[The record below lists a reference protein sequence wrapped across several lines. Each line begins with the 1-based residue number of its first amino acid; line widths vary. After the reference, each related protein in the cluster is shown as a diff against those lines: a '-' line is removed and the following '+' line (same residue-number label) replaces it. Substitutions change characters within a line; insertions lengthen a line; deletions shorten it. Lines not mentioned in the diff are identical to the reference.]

1 MEKKS
6 AGQMGV
12 VIIGAGL
19 AAAKAAIALREEGHE
34 GAITIVGDE
43 EHPPYE
49 RPPLSKDL
57 LMGKAPFDDAIVEP
71 STWYEE
77 HDVRLLT
84 GRTVARLDPAQHRV
98 ELSDGEVLE
107 YDKAILATGARP
119 RVLDIPGAELART
132 LRRVE
137 DSEALRE
144 SFASASS
151 VVVIGGGWIGLEA
164 TAAAREAGVDVV
176 VLEAAPLPL
185 QRALGDEMAGYFA
198 ELHRSHG
205 VDLRTSTGVD
215 SISGPESIGA
225 GPFTVTAGD
234 DELEADLVLMGV
246 GAVPNTEL
254 AEAAG
259 LTVDNGVVVD
269 ERFATSDPDVL
280 AIGDVAR
287 AHNTV
292 LGEAVRVE
300 HWDNAIKQGR
310 AVAKVLLG
318 QDTVYD
324 WQPYFFTDQYDLGME
339 YVGYS
344 DPSHDVV
351 VRGDTASG
359 EFIAFWLDGQRLTAG
374 MNVNIWDV
382 NDDLRALLGRTVDR
396 ERLAD
401 PDVPLTALMEGEVGN
416 D

>member
-1 MEKKS
+1 
-6 AGQMGV
+6 
-12 VIIGAGL
+12 
-19 AAAKAAIALREEGHE
+19 
-34 GAITIVGDE
+34 
-43 EHPPYE
+43 
-49 RPPLSKDL
+49 
-57 LMGKAPFDDAIVEP
+57 MGKSPFDDAIVEP
-71 STWYEE
+71 AAWYEE

-84 GRTVARLDPAQHRV
+84 GRTVERLDPAQHRV

-164 TAAAREAGVDVV
+164 TAAAREADVDVV
-176 VLEAAPLPL
+176 VLEAAPVPL

-198 ELHRSHG
+198 ELHRTHG

-215 SISGPESIGA
+215 SISGS
-225 GPFTVTAGD
+225 GPFTVAAGG

-287 AHNTV
+287 AHNTT
-292 LGEAVRVE
+292 LGESVRVE
-300 HWDNAIKQGR
+300 HWDNAIKQGK

-318 QDTVYD
+318 QDVVYD

-382 NDDLRALLGRTVDR
+382 NDDIRSLLGRTVDR

-401 PDVPLTALMEGEVGN
+401 PDVPLTALMEGEVA
-416 D
+416 DE

>member
-1 MEKKS
+1 
-6 AGQMGV
+6 MGSESVPRLDV
-12 VIIGAGL
+12 VVIGAGL
-19 AAAKAAIALREEGHE
+19 AAAKAVIALRENGHD

-49 RPPLSKDL
+49 RPPLSKDF
-57 LMGKAPFDDAIVEP
+57 LMGKSAFDDALVEP
-71 STWYEE
+71 ATWYDE

-84 GRTVARLDPAQHRV
+84 GRTVEILDLAEHSV
-98 ELSDGEVLE
+98 TLSDGETIS

-144 SFASASS
+144 SFASSSS

-164 TAAAREAGVDVV
+164 AAAAREAGVDVV
-176 VLEAAPLPL
+176 VLEAAPMPL

-198 ELHRSHG
+198 DLHRKHG
-205 VDLRTSTGVD
+205 VDLRTDTGVD
-215 SISGPESIGA
+215 SISDSAPGDGGPY
-225 GPFTVTAGD
+225 TVTAGG
-234 DELEADLVLMGV
+234 DELTADLVLMGV
-246 GAVPNTEL
+246 GAVPNTQL
-254 AEAAG
+254 AESAG

-287 AHNTV
+287 ARNTA
-292 LGEAVRVE
+292 LDESVRVE

-318 QDTVYD
+318 EDVVYD

-339 YVGYS
+339 YVGHAG
-344 DPSHDVV
+344 PSNDVV
-351 VRGDTASG
+351 VRGDRSSG

-382 NDDLRALLGRTVDR
+382 NDDIRALCGRTVDR

-401 PDVPLTALMEGEVGN
+401 PDVPLTALIEGEVAGG
-416 D
+416 

>member
-1 MEKKS
+1 MDI
-6 AGQMGV
+6 

-19 AAAKAAIALREEGHE
+19 AAAKAAIALREEGHK
-34 GAITIVGDE
+34 GGITIVGDE

-57 LMGKAPFDDAIVEP
+57 LMGKSPFDDAIVEP
-71 STWYEE
+71 AAWYEE

-84 GRTVARLDPAQHRV
+84 GRTVERLDPAQHRV

-137 DSEALRE
+137 DSEGLRE
-144 SFASASS
+144 AFASASS
-151 VVVIGGGWIGLEA
+151 AVVIGGGWIGLEA
-164 TAAAREAGVDVV
+164 TAAAREADVDVV

-185 QRALGDEMAGYFA
+185 QRALGDAMAGYFA

-215 SISGPESIGA
+215 SITGS
-225 GPFTVTAGD
+225 GPFTVTAGG

-287 AHNTV
+287 AHNTA
-292 LGEAVRVE
+292 LGESVRVE
-300 HWDNAIKQGR
+300 HWDNAIKQGK

-318 QDTVYD
+318 QDVVYD

-382 NDDLRALLGRTVDR
+382 NDDIRSLLGRTVDR

-401 PDVPLTALMEGEVGN
+401 PDVPLTALMEGEVA
-416 D
+416 DE

>member
-1 MEKKS
+1 
-6 AGQMGV
+6 MGSESDRQQNIV
-12 VIIGAGL
+12 FIGAGL
-19 AAAKAAIALREEGHE
+19 AAAKAVIALRDGGHQ

-57 LMGKAPFDDAIVEP
+57 LMGKSAFDDAIVEP
-71 STWYEE
+71 AAWYEE

-84 GRTVARLDPAQHRV
+84 GRTVERLDPAQHRV
-98 ELSDGEVLE
+98 ELSDGEALS
-107 YDKAILATGARP
+107 YDKAILATGASP
-119 RVLDIPGAELART
+119 RVLDIPGAELAST

-137 DSEALRE
+137 DSQALRE
-144 SFASASS
+144 SIASASS
-151 VVVIGGGWIGLEA
+151 MVVIGGGWIGLEV

-176 VLEAAPLPL
+176 VLEVASMPL

-198 ELHRSHG
+198 ELHRKHG

-215 SISGPESIGA
+215 SIDGA
-225 GPFTVTAGD
+225 GPFTVTAGGE
-234 DELEADLVLMGV
+234 ELTADLVLMGV
-246 GAVPNTEL
+246 GAAPNTEL

-269 ERFATSDPDVL
+269 ERFTTSNPDVL

-287 AHNTV
+287 ARNTA

-318 QDTVYD
+318 EDVVYD
-324 WQPYFFTDQYDLGME
+324 WQPYFYTDQYDLGME

-344 DPSHDVV
+344 DPSNDVV
-351 VRGDTASG
+351 VRGDRSTG
-359 EFIAFWLDGQRLTAG
+359 EFVAFWLDGEKLTAG
-374 MNVNIWDV
+374 MNVNVWDV
-382 NDDLRALLGRTVDR
+382 NDDIRALCGRTVDR

-401 PDVPLTALMEGEVGN
+401 PDVPLGEVAG

>member
-1 MEKKS
+1 MDI
-6 AGQMGV
+6 

-19 AAAKAAIALREEGHE
+19 AAAKTASALRENGHE

-49 RPPLSKDL
+49 RPPLSKDF
-57 LMGKAPFDDAIVEP
+57 LMGKSAFDDAVVE
-71 STWYEE
+71 SAAWYDE
-77 HDVRLLT
+77 HDVQLLT
-84 GRTVARLDPAQHRV
+84 GRTVEALDLAEHSV
-98 ELSDGEVLE
+98 TLSGGEELT
-107 YDKAILATGARP
+107 YDKAILATSARP

-144 SFASASS
+144 AFASSAS

-164 TAAAREAGVDVV
+164 AAAAREAGVDVV
-176 VLEAAPLPL
+176 VLEAAPMPL

-198 ELHRSHG
+198 ELHRKHG
-205 VDLRTSTGVD
+205 VDLRADTGVD
-215 SISGPESIGA
+215 SISGS
-225 GPFTVTAGD
+225 GPFTVKAGG
-234 DELEADLVLMGV
+234 DELVADLVLMGV

-254 AEAAG
+254 AESAG

-269 ERFATSDPDVL
+269 ERFTTSDPDVL

-287 AHNTV
+287 AHNTA
-292 LGEAVRVE
+292 LDESVRVE

-318 QDTVYD
+318 EDVVYD

-344 DPSHDVV
+344 DPANDVV
-351 VRGDTASG
+351 VRGDTATG
-359 EFIAFWLDGQRLTAG
+359 EFIAFWLDGQKLTAG
-374 MNVNIWDV
+374 MNVNVWDV
-382 NDDLRALLGRTVDR
+382 NDDIRALCGRTVDR

-401 PDVPLTALMEGEVGN
+401 PDVPLTEVAG

>member
-1 MEKKS
+1 MDI
-6 AGQMGV
+6 

-19 AAAKAAIALREEGHE
+19 AAAKAAIALRENGHE

-49 RPPLSKDL
+49 RPPLSKEF
-57 LMGKAPFDDAIVEP
+57 LMGKSAFDDAVVE
-71 STWYEE
+71 SAAWYDE

-84 GRTVARLDPAQHRV
+84 GRTVEGLDVAEHSV
-98 ELSDGEVLE
+98 TLSDGESVS

-151 VVVIGGGWIGLEA
+151 AVVIGGGWIGLEA
-164 TAAAREAGVDVV
+164 AAAAREAGVDVV
-176 VLEAAPLPL
+176 VLEAAPMPL

-198 ELHRSHG
+198 ELHRKHG
-205 VDLRTSTGVD
+205 VDLRTDTGVD
-215 SISGPESIGA
+215 SISGS
-225 GPFTVTAGD
+225 GPFTVKAGG
-234 DELEADLVLMGV
+234 DELAADLVLMGV

-254 AEAAG
+254 AESAG

-269 ERFATSDPDVL
+269 ERFTTSDPDVL
-280 AIGDVAR
+280 AIGDVAKAR
-287 AHNTV
+287 NAA
-292 LGEAVRVE
+292 LDESVRVE

-318 QDTVYD
+318 EDVVHD

-344 DPSHDVV
+344 DPSNDVV
-351 VRGDTASG
+351 VRGDTSTG
-359 EFIAFWLDGQRLTAG
+359 EFIAFWLDGQKLTAG
-374 MNVNIWDV
+374 MNVNVWDV
-382 NDDLRALLGRTVDR
+382 NDDIRALCGRTVDR

-401 PDVPLTALMEGEVGN
+401 PDVPLAEVAG

>member
-1 MEKKS
+1 MES
-6 AGQMGV
+6 ASDRQQDIV
-12 VIIGAGL
+12 FIGAGL
-19 AAAKAAIALREEGHE
+19 AAAKAAIALREGGHE

-57 LMGKAPFDDAIVEP
+57 LMGKSTFDGAIVEP
-71 STWYEE
+71 AAWYDEN
-77 HDVRLLT
+77 DVRLVT
-84 GRTVARLDPAQHRV
+84 GRTVERLDPAEHEV
-98 ELSDGEVLE
+98 ELSDGEVLS
-107 YDKAILATGARP
+107 YDKAVLATGARP

-144 SFASASS
+144 SIASS
-151 VVVIGGGWIGLEA
+151 SSMVVIGGGWIGLEA

-176 VLEAAPLPL
+176 VLEAAPMPL
-185 QRALGDEMAGYFA
+185 QRALGDEIAGYFA
-198 ELHRSHG
+198 DLHRKHG

-215 SISGPESIGA
+215 SISGS
-225 GPFTVTAGD
+225 GPFTVKAGD
-234 DELEADLVLMGV
+234 DELEADFVLMGV

-269 ERFATSDPDVL
+269 EHFATSDPDVL
-280 AIGDVAR
+280 AIGDVASAR
-287 AHNTV
+287 NTA
-292 LGEAVRVE
+292 LGESVRVE

-318 QDTVYD
+318 ENVVYD
-324 WQPYFFTDQYDLGME
+324 WQPYFYTDQYDLGME

-351 VRGDTASG
+351 VRGDRSTG
-359 EFIAFWLDGQRLTAG
+359 EFIAFWLDGQKLTAG
-374 MNVNIWDV
+374 MNVNVWDV
-382 NDDLRALLGRTVDR
+382 NDDIRALCGRTVDR
-396 ERLAD
+396 ERLTD
-401 PDVPLTALMEGEVGN
+401 PDIPLAEVAG

>member
-1 MEKKS
+1 MDI
-6 AGQMGV
+6 

-19 AAAKAAIALREEGHE
+19 AAAKAAIALRENGHE
-34 GAITIVGDE
+34 GAITIIGDE

-49 RPPLSKDL
+49 RPPLSKDF
-57 LMGKAPFDDAIVEP
+57 LMGKSAFEKAVVEP
-71 STWYEE
+71 ESWYEE
-77 HDVRLLT
+77 HHVRLLT
-84 GRTVARLDPAQHRV
+84 GRTVEVLDLAKHSV
-98 ELSDGEVLE
+98 DLSDGEVIS

-137 DSEALRE
+137 DSEGLRDA
-144 SFASASS
+144 FASASS
-151 VVVIGGGWIGLEA
+151 MVVIGGGWIGLEA
-164 TAAAREAGVDVV
+164 TAAAREAGVDVT

-215 SISGPESIGA
+215 SISGT
-225 GPFTVTAGD
+225 GPFTVTAGGD
-234 DELEADLVLMGV
+234 QLEADLVLMGV

-269 ERFATSDPDVL
+269 EHFATSDPDVL

-287 AHNTV
+287 ASNTA
-292 LGEAVRVE
+292 LGEPVRVE
-300 HWDNAIKQGR
+300 HWDNAIRQGK

-318 QDTVYD
+318 EDVAYD
-324 WQPYFFTDQYDLGME
+324 WQPYFYTDQYDLGME

-344 DPSHDVV
+344 DPANDVV
-351 VRGDTASG
+351 VRGDTATG
-359 EFIAFWLDGQRLTAG
+359 EFIAFWLDGERLTAG
-374 MNVNIWDV
+374 MNVNVWDV
-382 NDDLRALLGRTVDR
+382 NDDIRALLGRTVDR
-396 ERLAD
+396 ARLAD
-401 PDVPLTALMEGEVGN
+401 PGVPLPEVA
-416 D
+416 DD

>member
-1 MEKKS
+1 MDIES
-6 AGQMGV
+6 SRDQNI

-19 AAAKAAIALREEGHE
+19 AAAKATIALREGGHVGE
-34 GAITIVGDE
+34 ITVIGEE

-49 RPPLSKDL
+49 RPPLSKDF
-57 LMGKAPFDDAIVEP
+57 LMGKSDFDDAVVEP
-71 STWYEE
+71 ADWYAA

-84 GRTVARLDPAQHRV
+84 GRRV
-98 ELSDGEVLE
+98 EQLIPARRHVLLDDREVIG
-107 YDKAILATGARP
+107 YHKAVLATGARP

-137 DSEALRE
+137 DSEGLRDA
-144 SFASASS
+144 FASSSS
-151 VVVIGGGWIGLEA
+151 VVIIGGGWIGLEA
-164 TAAAREAGVDVV
+164 AAAAREAGVDVA

-185 QRALGDEMAGYFA
+185 RQALGDEMAGHFA

-215 SISGPESIGA
+215 AIDGT
-225 GPFTVTAGD
+225 GPFTVTAGG
-234 DELEADLVLMGV
+234 DELQADLVLMGV

-269 ERFATSDPDVL
+269 EHFATSDPHVL

-287 AHNTV
+287 AHNTA
-292 LGEAVRVE
+292 LGQPVRVE
-300 HWDNAIKQGR
+300 HWDNAIRQGK

-318 QDTVYD
+318 QDVAYD
-324 WQPYFFTDQYDLGME
+324 WQPYFYTDQYDLGME

-351 VRGDTASG
+351 VRGDRASG
-359 EFIAFWLDGQRLTAG
+359 EFIAFWLDGQKLTAG
-374 MNVNIWDV
+374 MNVNVWDV
-382 NDDLRALLGRTVDR
+382 NDDIRALVGRTVDR
-396 ERLAD
+396 ARLAD
-401 PDVPLTALMEGEVGN
+401 PDVPLTEVA
-416 D
+416 DD

>member
-1 MEKKS
+1 MDI
-6 AGQMGV
+6 

-19 AAAKAAIALREEGHE
+19 AAAKAAIALRENGHE

-49 RPPLSKDL
+49 RPPLSKDF
-57 LMGKAPFDDAIVEP
+57 LMGKSAFDEAVVE
-71 STWYEE
+71 SAAWYDE

-84 GRTVARLDPAQHRV
+84 GRTVEALDLAEHSV
-98 ELSDGEVLE
+98 TLSDGEELT

-144 SFASASS
+144 SFASSSS

-164 TAAAREAGVDVV
+164 AAAAREAGVDVV
-176 VLEAAPLPL
+176 VLEAAPMPL

-198 ELHRSHG
+198 ELHRTHG
-205 VDLRTSTGVD
+205 VDLRTDTGVD
-215 SISGPESIGA
+215 TISGS

-234 DELEADLVLMGV
+234 DELTADLVLMGV

-254 AEAAG
+254 AESAG

-269 ERFATSDPDVL
+269 ERFTSSDPDVL

-287 AHNTV
+287 ARNTA
-292 LGEAVRVE
+292 LDESIRVE

-318 QDTVYD
+318 EDVAYD

-344 DPSHDVV
+344 DPVNDVV
-351 VRGDTASG
+351 VRGDTSTG
-359 EFIAFWLDGQRLTAG
+359 EFIAFWLDGQKLTAG
-374 MNVNIWDV
+374 MNVNVWDV
-382 NDDLRALLGRTVDR
+382 NDDIRTLCGRTVDR

-401 PDVPLTALMEGEVGN
+401 PGVPLAEVA
-416 D
+416 DD

>member
-1 MEKKS
+1 MNSEWDR
-6 AGQMGV
+6 QQNIV
-12 VIIGAGL
+12 FIGAGL
-19 AAAKAAIALREEGHE
+19 AAAKAAIALREGGYE

-43 EHPPYE
+43 DHPPYE

-57 LMGKAPFDDAIVEP
+57 LMGKSAFDDAIVEP
-71 STWYEE
+71 AAWYEE
-77 HDVRLLT
+77 NGVRLLT
-84 GRTVARLDPAQHRV
+84 GRAVERLDPSEHRV
-98 ELSDGEVLE
+98 ELSDGEVLT
-107 YDKAILATGARP
+107 YDKAVLATGASP

-137 DSEALRE
+137 DSQALRE
-144 SFASASS
+144 SIESS
-151 VVVIGGGWIGLEA
+151 SSMVVIGGGWIGLEV

-176 VLEAAPLPL
+176 VLEAASMPL

-198 ELHRSHG
+198 ELHRKHG

-215 SISGPESIGA
+215 SIVGS
-225 GPFTVTAGD
+225 GPFTVTAGG
-234 DELEADLVLMGV
+234 DELTADLVLMGV
-246 GAVPNTEL
+246 GAAPNTGL

-287 AHNTV
+287 ASNTA
-292 LGEAVRVE
+292 LGESVRVE

-318 QDTVYD
+318 EDVVYD
-324 WQPYFFTDQYDLGME
+324 WQPYFYTDQYDLGME

-344 DPSHDVV
+344 DPANDVV
-351 VRGDTASG
+351 VRGDRSTG
-359 EFIAFWLDGQRLTAG
+359 EFVAFWLDGEKLTAG
-374 MNVNIWDV
+374 MNVNVWDV
-382 NDDLRALLGRTVDR
+382 NDDIRALCGRAVDR

-401 PDVPLTALMEGEVGN
+401 PEVPLAEV
-416 D
+416 

>member
-1 MEKKS
+1 MDI
-6 AGQMGV
+6 

-19 AAAKAAIALREEGHE
+19 AAAKAAIALREGGHE

-49 RPPLSKDL
+49 RPPLSKDF
-57 LMGKAPFDDAIVEP
+57 LMGKSAFDDAVVE
-71 STWYEE
+71 SAAWYDE

-84 GRTVARLDPAQHRV
+84 GRTAKALDLAEHSV
-98 ELSDGEVLE
+98 TLSDGEELT

-144 SFASASS
+144 SFASSSS

-164 TAAAREAGVDVV
+164 AAAAREADVDVV
-176 VLEAAPLPL
+176 VLEAAPMPL
-185 QRALGDEMAGYFA
+185 QRALGDQMAGYFA
-198 ELHRSHG
+198 ELHRKHG
-205 VDLRTSTGVD
+205 VDLRTDTGVD
-215 SISGPESIGA
+215 SISGS
-225 GPFTVTAGD
+225 GPFTVKAGG
-234 DELEADLVLMGV
+234 DELAAELVLMGV

-254 AEAAG
+254 AESAG

-269 ERFATSDPDVL
+269 ERFTTSDPDVL

-287 AHNTV
+287 ARNTA
-292 LGEAVRVE
+292 LDESVRVE

-318 QDTVYD
+318 EDVVYD

-339 YVGYS
+339 YVGFS
-344 DPSHDVV
+344 DPANDVV
-351 VRGDTASG
+351 VRGDTSTG
-359 EFIAFWLDGQRLTAG
+359 EFIAFWLDGQKLTAG
-374 MNVNIWDV
+374 MNVNVWDV
-382 NDDLRALLGRTVDR
+382 NDDIRALCGRTVDR
-396 ERLAD
+396 GRLAD
-401 PDVPLTALMEGEVGN
+401 PDVPLAEVAG

>member
-1 MEKKS
+1 MDI
-6 AGQMGV
+6 V
-12 VIIGAGL
+12 FIGAGL
-19 AAAKAAIALREEGHE
+19 AAAKAAIALREGGHD
-34 GAITIVGDE
+34 GSITIVGDE

-49 RPPLSKDL
+49 RPPLSKDF
-57 LMGKAPFDDAIVEP
+57 LMGKSTFDDAVVEP
-71 STWYEE
+71 ASWYDE

-84 GRTVARLDPAQHRV
+84 GRTVERLDPAGRQV
-98 ELSDGEVLE
+98 QLSGGETIS

-137 DSEALRE
+137 DSKGLRVA
-144 SFASASS
+144 FTSASS
-151 VVVIGGGWIGLEA
+151 AVIIGGGWIGLEA
-164 TAAAREAGVDVV
+164 AAAAREAGVDVT

-198 ELHRSHG
+198 DLHRSHG

-215 SISGPESIGA
+215 AIDGT
-225 GPFTVTAGD
+225 GPFTVSAAGE
-234 DELEADLVLMGV
+234 ELEADLVLMGV

-269 ERFATSDPDVL
+269 ERFTTSDPDVL

-287 AHNTV
+287 AHNTA
-292 LGEAVRVE
+292 LGTAVRVE
-300 HWDNAIKQGR
+300 HWDNAIKQGK

-318 QDTVYD
+318 EDAAYD
-324 WQPYFFTDQYDLGME
+324 WQPYFYTDQYDLGME

-351 VRGDTASG
+351 VRGDTSSG
-359 EFIAFWLDGQRLTAG
+359 EFIAFWLEGDKLTAG

-382 NDDLRALLGRTVDR
+382 NDDIRALAGRTVDR
-396 ERLAD
+396 ARLAD
-401 PDVPLTALMEGEVGN
+401 PDVPLAEVA
-416 D
+416 DA

>member
-1 MEKKS
+1 MDI
-6 AGQMGV
+6 

-19 AAAKAAIALREEGHE
+19 ASAKAAIALRDGGHE

-57 LMGKAPFDDAIVEP
+57 LMGKAGFDDAIVEP
-71 STWYEE
+71 ATWYDE

-84 GRTVARLDPAQHRV
+84 GRTVERLDPAQHRV
-98 ELSDGEVLE
+98 ELSDGEVLT
-107 YDKAILATGARP
+107 YDKAVLATGARP
-119 RVLDIPGAELART
+119 RVLDIPGAELAST

-144 SFASASS
+144 SIGSS
-151 VVVIGGGWIGLEA
+151 SSMVVIGGGWIGLEV

-176 VLEAAPLPL
+176 VLEAAPVPL
-185 QRALGDEMAGYFA
+185 QRALGDEIAGYFA
-198 ELHRSHG
+198 DLHRKHG

-215 SISGPESIGA
+215 SITGS
-225 GPFTVTAGD
+225 GPFTVTAGGE
-234 DELEADLVLMGV
+234 ELSADLVLMGV

-269 ERFATSDPDVL
+269 ERFTTSDPDVL

-287 AHNTV
+287 ARNTA
-292 LGEAVRVE
+292 LDESVRVE

-318 QDTVYD
+318 QDVVYD
-324 WQPYFFTDQYDLGME
+324 WQPYFYTDQYDLGME

-351 VRGDTASG
+351 VRGDRSTG
-359 EFIAFWLDGQRLTAG
+359 EFVAFWLDGQRLTAG
-374 MNVNIWDV
+374 MNVNVWDV
-382 NDDLRALLGRTVDR
+382 NDDIRALCGRTVDR

-401 PDVPLTALMEGEVGN
+401 PDVPLTALIEGEVAG

>member
-1 MEKKS
+1 MDI
-6 AGQMGV
+6 

-57 LMGKAPFDDAIVEP
+57 LMGKSAFDDAIVEP
-71 STWYEE
+71 TTWYEE
-77 HDVRLLT
+77 NDVRLLT
-84 GRTVARLDPAQHRV
+84 GRTVERLDPAEHRV
-98 ELSDGEVLE
+98 ELSDGEALS
-107 YDKAILATGARP
+107 YDKAILATGASP

-137 DSEALRE
+137 DSQALRE
-144 SFASASS
+144 SIASASS
-151 VVVIGGGWIGLEA
+151 MVVIGGGWIGLEV

-176 VLEAAPLPL
+176 VLEAASMPL

-198 ELHRSHG
+198 ELHRKHG

-215 SISGPESIGA
+215 SIDGS
-225 GPFTVTAGD
+225 GPFTVTAGG
-234 DELEADLVLMGV
+234 DELTADLVLMGV
-246 GAVPNTEL
+246 GAAPNTEL

-269 ERFATSDPDVL
+269 ERFVTSDPDVL

-287 AHNTV
+287 ARNTA

-300 HWDNAIKQGR
+300 HWDNAIKQGK

-318 QDTVYD
+318 QDVVYD
-324 WQPYFFTDQYDLGME
+324 WQPYFYTDQYDLGME

-344 DPSHDVV
+344 DPSNDVV
-351 VRGDTASG
+351 VRGDRSTG
-359 EFIAFWLDGQRLTAG
+359 EFVAFWLDGQKLTAG

-382 NDDLRALLGRTVDR
+382 NDDIRALCGRTVDR

-401 PDVPLTALMEGEVGN
+401 PDVPLTALLEGEVAG

>member
-1 MEKKS
+1 
-6 AGQMGV
+6 MGRESDRRHDIV
-12 VIIGAGL
+12 FIGAGL
-19 AAAKAAIALREEGHE
+19 AAAKAAIALREGGHE
-34 GAITIVGDE
+34 GAITVIGDE

-57 LMGKAPFDDAIVEP
+57 LMGKSAFDDAIVEP
-71 STWYEE
+71 AAWYEE
-77 HDVRLLT
+77 NDVRLLT
-84 GRTVARLDPAQHRV
+84 GRTVERLDPAQHRV
-98 ELSDGEVLE
+98 ELADGEALS
-107 YDKAILATGARP
+107 YGKAVLATGASP

-137 DSEALRE
+137 DSTSLRE
-144 SFASASS
+144 SIASASS
-151 VVVIGGGWIGLEA
+151 MVVIGGGWIGLEV
-164 TAAAREAGVDVV
+164 TAAAREAGVEVV
-176 VLEAAPLPL
+176 VLEAAPMPL

-198 ELHRSHG
+198 ELHRKHG

-215 SISGPESIGA
+215 SIDGS
-225 GPFTVTAGD
+225 GPFTVAAGG
-234 DELEADLVLMGV
+234 DEFSADVVLMGV
-246 GAVPNTEL
+246 GAAPNTEL

-269 ERFATSDPDVL
+269 EHFATSDPDVL

-287 AHNTV
+287 ARNTA

-318 QDTVYD
+318 EDVSYD
-324 WQPYFFTDQYDLGME
+324 WQPYFYTDQYDLGME

-344 DPSHDVV
+344 DPANDVV
-351 VRGDTASG
+351 VRGDRSTG
-359 EFIAFWLDGQRLTAG
+359 EFVAFWLDGQKLTAG
-374 MNVNIWDV
+374 MNVNVWDV
-382 NDDLRALLGRTVDR
+382 NDDIRALCGRTVDR

-401 PDVPLTALMEGEVGN
+401 PDVPLTALMEGEAAG

>member
-1 MEKKS
+1 M
-6 AGQMGV
+6 
-12 VIIGAGL
+12 
-19 AAAKAAIALREEGHE
+19 
-34 GAITIVGDE
+34 
-43 EHPPYE
+43 
-49 RPPLSKDL
+49 
-57 LMGKAPFDDAIVEP
+57 
-71 STWYEE
+71 
-77 HDVRLLT
+77 LT
-84 GRTVARLDPAQHRV
+84 
-98 ELSDGEVLE
+98 
-107 YDKAILATGARP
+107 YDKAVLATGARP

-144 SFASASS
+144 SIGSS
-151 VVVIGGGWIGLEA
+151 SSMVVIGGGWIGLEV

-176 VLEAAPLPL
+176 VLEAAPMPL
-185 QRALGDEMAGYFA
+185 QRALGDEIAGYFA
-198 ELHRSHG
+198 ELHRKHG

-215 SISGPESIGA
+215 SISGS
-225 GPFTVTAGD
+225 GPFTVTAGG
-234 DELEADLVLMGV
+234 DELAADLVLMGV

-269 ERFATSDPDVL
+269 ERFTTSDPDVL

-287 AHNTV
+287 ARNTA
-292 LGEAVRVE
+292 LDESVRVE

-318 QDTVYD
+318 QDVVYD
-324 WQPYFFTDQYDLGME
+324 WQPYFYTDQYDLGME

-351 VRGDTASG
+351 VRGDRSTG
-359 EFIAFWLDGQRLTAG
+359 EFVAFWLDGQRLTAG
-374 MNVNIWDV
+374 MNVNVWDV
-382 NDDLRALLGRTVDR
+382 NDDIRALCGRTVDR

-401 PDVPLTALMEGEVGN
+401 PDVPLNALMEGEVAG